1 MEGGDNED
9 NMSKV
14 FGFIKNTGKKGLEMG
29 QSLSQKAIE
38 VVRDPNLTTNV
49 KEKIGGAMEKTKEVL
64 SKGCCRNL

>member
-38 VVRDPNLTTNV
+38 VVRDPNLTTNEG
-49 KEKIGGAMEKTKEVL
+49 KNRWCDGKNQGGFIKRL
-64 SKGCCRNL
+64 L